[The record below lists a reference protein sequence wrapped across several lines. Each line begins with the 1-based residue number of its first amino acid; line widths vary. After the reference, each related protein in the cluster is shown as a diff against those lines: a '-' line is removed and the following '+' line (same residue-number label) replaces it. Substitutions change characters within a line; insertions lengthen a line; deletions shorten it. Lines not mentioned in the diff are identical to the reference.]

1 MRGGEILLFP
11 VPSSNLVI
19 EEQLQIKLVTVHKRR
34 RCNLLI
40 RNFTCK
46 WKKEKFTNSKLLSF
60 LKEKNI
66 KMWLVCLKQL
76 EGTSMLFTALRAISL
91 RLCPVDRG
99 TLE

>member
-46 WKKEKFTNSKLLSF
+46 WKKEKFTNS

-76 EGTSMLFTALRAISL
+76 EGTSMLFAALRAISL